1 LFVGRGRLSLPLAP
15 WLQKKW
21 DALSEVLDLRILNA
35 GTGSGDAR
43 FRILPGAAP
52 SFYPRLP
59 FEIARTLR
67 AFPAEVIIASDP
79 YVAVAARTG
88 RALARSHA
96 KIVVEVHGD
105 PRTLTRAYGV
115 PARRL
120 LSPVADAVAR
130 SGIQSADASRA
141 LSHFTSS
148 LIEEVSGRPATACF
162 PTYSDLSAFSDPPL
176 VAVPDEQHVV
186 FVGAL
191 ELYKNVDGLAAAWR
205 TVAADLPGARLVVI
219 GNGSRRAVID
229 RLVADLPAQVEHHA
243 ELAPTEVVAQLD
255 AARALVLP
263 SWPEGLG
270 RVCLEAFA
278 RGRPVVGTNGG
289 GIPDI
294 VTDDHDGILIPRADT
309 GALVVALRRVLED
322 KALVE
327 RLGHAA
333 RETYTRWHQTPEA
346 FARAY
351 RDLVDRVL
359 AGAS

>member
-1 LFVGRGRLSLPLAP
+1 M
-15 WLQKKW
+15 
-21 DALSEVLDLRILNA
+21 
-35 GTGSGDAR
+35 
-43 FRILPGAAP
+43 LPGAAQ

-67 AFPAEVIIASDP
+67 SFPAEVIIASDP

-88 RALARSHA
+88 RALARSRA

-120 LSPVADAVAR
+120 VSPVADAVAR
-130 SGIQSADASRA
+130 SGIRSADASRA
-141 LSHFTSS
+141 LSQFTSS
-148 LIEEVSGRPATACF
+148 LIEEVSGKPATACF

-176 VAVPDEQHVV
+176 VAVPDEQRVV

-205 TVAADLPGARLVVI
+205 EVAAKLPEARLVIV

-229 RLVADLPAQVEHHA
+229 QLVADLPTQVEHYA
-243 ELAPTEVVAQLD
+243 ELAPSEIVAKLD

-294 VTDDHDGILIPRADT
+294 VTDDHDGLLIPRADT
-309 GALVVALRRVLED
+309 AALVVALRRVLED

-333 RETYTRWHQTPEA
+333 RETYAHWHQTPDA

-359 AGAS
+359 GGAS